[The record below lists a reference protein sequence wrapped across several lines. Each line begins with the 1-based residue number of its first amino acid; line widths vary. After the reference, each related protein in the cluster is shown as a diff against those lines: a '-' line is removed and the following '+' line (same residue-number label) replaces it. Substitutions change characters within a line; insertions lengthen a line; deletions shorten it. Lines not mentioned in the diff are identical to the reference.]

1 MSNDFFDEIDRDDG
15 GPGKSRPDKFVL
27 NRMINVEFSDAPHCL
42 VEDLIPTGGLIVVW
56 GPPKCGKTFWVFDL
70 VAHIALG
77 IPYGRN
83 QREVEQGSVCYIA
96 AEGEAGIKT
105 RTVAFRQ
112 KRLVHG
118 EDPPFHL
125 MVTSL
130 DLVHQ
135 IDELIA
141 AIGGQLHDGCKVIVV
156 DTLNRTISG
165 SETKDEDMGRY
176 VSAAD
181 QLRQAFNCAVIIIH
195 HCGVAGDR
203 PRGHSSLSGAV
214 DAQISIQKDADG
226 TVLATLEMMK
236 DGPEGVML
244 RCRLESVEAG
254 TDTRGKP
261 ITSCVVEHLDA
272 VTTGEKK
279 KARRLS
285 SAQKRAMDMLQDAIA
300 AGGEIPPA
308 SNHIP
313 ANTRCVTED
322 CWRDYC
328 YQGGISSGGQDA
340 KRIAFTRA
348 ADGLIGNRIVGS
360 WASWVWPIRGDADA

>member
-1 MSNDFFDEIDRDDG
+1 MSNFFDDLDSEDT
-15 GPGKSRPDKFVL
+15 GKPKASGKFIL
-27 NRMINVEFSDAPHCL
+27 KRMIDVEFSEAPRCL
-42 VEDLIPTGGLIVVW
+42 VEDLIPAGGLIVVW
-56 GPPKCGKTFWVFDL
+56 GPPKCGKTFWTLDL

-77 IPYGRN
+77 IPYGRSE
-83 QREVEQGSVCYIA
+83 RVVEQGCVCYIA

-112 KRLVHG
+112 KRLLNG
-118 EDPPFHL
+118 EDPPLYL

-141 AIGGQLHDGCKVIVV
+141 AIGSQLQDGCKVIVV
-156 DTLNRTISG
+156 DTLNRTIAG
-165 SETKDEDMGRY
+165 SETKDEDMGHY
-176 VSAAD
+176 VQAAER
-181 QLRQAFNCAVIIIH
+181 LREAFNCTVIIIH

-226 TVLATLEMMK
+226 TILATLEMMK
-236 DGPEGVML
+236 DGPDGKMM
-244 RCRLESVEAG
+244 RCRLEAVEVG

-261 ITSCVVEHLDA
+261 ITSCVVEHIDA
-272 VTTGEKK
+272 AASNDSDSKP
-279 KARRLS
+279 RRLS
-285 SAQKRAMDMLQDAIA
+285 AAQKRAVDMLIEAID
-300 AGGEIPPA
+300 AGGELPPA

-313 ANTRCVTED
+313 PNTRCVNED
-322 CWRDYC
+322 TWRDYC

-348 ADGLIGNRIVGS
+348 ADGLIGNRVVGS
-360 WASWVWPIRGDADA
+360 WAGWVWPVRA